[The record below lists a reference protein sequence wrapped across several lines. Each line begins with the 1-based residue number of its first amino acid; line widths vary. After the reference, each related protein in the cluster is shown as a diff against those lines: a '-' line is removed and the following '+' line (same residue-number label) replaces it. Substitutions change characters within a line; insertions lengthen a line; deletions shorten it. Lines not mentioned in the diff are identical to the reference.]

1 MTEAKQEV
9 FWQEQYEGYT
19 PYRKKAKK
27 RKPKKANHKHE
38 FEPVILKYYNKQLT
52 FSRANG
58 FVGGIDYNRGS
69 RCKVCGLLRHGFP
82 GQDTRFLCYPILHL
96 STGRELLEEY
106 PDLPVVEIND
116 YWHLND

>member
-38 FEPVILKYYNKQLT
+38 FEPVILKYFNKQLT
-52 FSRANG
+52 FSKTNG
-58 FVGGIDYNRGS
+58 FIGGIDYNRGS
-69 RCKVCGLLRHGFP
+69 RCKICGLLRHGFP
-82 GQDTRFLCYPILHL
+82 DQDTRFLCFPILNMRF
-96 STGRELLEEY
+96 GRELLEEY
-106 PDLPVVEIND
+106 PDLPIVEVND